1 MKRFA
6 VILSIALA
14 LPALAASYSSGSRSS
29 GSSRSYSSGSS
40 SKSYSS
46 GSKSYSSG
54 SSSKSYSSGSK
65 SYSSGSSKPSSP
77 PKSYSSP
84 STSASKAMKM
94 QESQRSYSSY
104 KQKVAPASAPNN
116 SSYSTRS
123 YSTRGYSDPDYWS
136 KRKERERRV
145 FGNQPQTTVVHNYS
159 DGISPMFWGFMMGQ
173 SLNNQAAWAYHHR
186 DSMDD
191 ARYRELLARDAAL
204 EAKVKAMEAEG
215 VQRDPNYLPE
225 GVDEDLVYSK
235 PKPEPKVSSPQS
247 QEELTAPEKED
258 DGTGFFTWLLVLT
271 GIGGAGY
278 AAYYFGF
285 KKKYSF

>member
-14 LPALAASYSSGSRSS
+14 LPALAASYSSGSKSS

-46 GSKSYSSG
+46 GSKYSSG
-54 SSSKSYSSGSK
+54 SSGSSY
-65 SYSSGSSKPSSP
+65 SKPSSP

-84 STSASKAMKM
+84 SSSAAKAMKV

-104 KQKVAPASAPNN
+104 QQKVAPPTSAP
-116 SSYSTRS
+116 SRYTGGYSTRS
-123 YSTRGYSDPDYWS
+123 YSTRYSDPDYWS
-136 KRKERERRV
+136 KRKDRERRV
-145 FGNQPQTTVVHNYS
+145 FGSQPQTTVVHNYS

-173 SLNNQAAWAYHHR
+173 SINNQAAWAYHHR

-191 ARYRELLARDAAL
+191 ARYRELLAKDVAL

-215 VQRDPNYLPE
+215 IKRDPNYLPE

-235 PKPEPKVSSPQS
+235 PKQPESQVSSPQP
-247 QEELTAPEKED
+247 QEVITAPEKE
-258 DGTGFFTWLLVLT
+258 DGTGFFTWLLILT
-271 GIGGAGY
+271 GIGCAGY

-285 KKKYSF
+285 KKKYSL